1 MNRLNPL
8 NLFQTDPPFRPMK
21 KLKTLLIV
29 AFAVA
34 TASVAH
40 AADD

>member
-1 MNRLNPL
+1 
-8 NLFQTDPPFRPMK
+8 MK